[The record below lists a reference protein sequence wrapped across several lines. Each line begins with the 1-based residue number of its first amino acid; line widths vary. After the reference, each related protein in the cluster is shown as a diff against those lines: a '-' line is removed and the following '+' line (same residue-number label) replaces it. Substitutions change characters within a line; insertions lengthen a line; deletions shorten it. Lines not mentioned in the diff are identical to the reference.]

1 MLIEKRYKIIKK
13 NLKKLFIFSGGVIMS
28 KEFPIT
34 ISSWTLGDQCK
45 FEDRVKAAK
54 EAGYEGIGLRAETY
68 VDALNEGLFDK
79 DILAIL
85 DKYDM
90 KVQRLSISYSGQR
103 SIVPTSRN
111 TKNSSASICVNYLT

>member
-1 MLIEKRYKIIKK
+1 
-13 NLKKLFIFSGGVIMS
+13 MS

-90 KVQRLSISYSGQR
+90 SISYSGQR